1 MVCGFVVNV
10 GKLMDDI
17 NIILDIFHYV
27 DKEIYKEEVNDT
39 HRNEIQRNLLN
50 CRVNSVALYIP
61 LV

>member
-17 NIILDIFHYV
+17 YIILDIFHYV

-50 CRVNSVALYIP
+50 CRVE
-61 LV
+61 